1 MIQSLDHYLR
11 DEDVIHL
18 IERSWKGKVDKT
30 FYDNCP
36 EVRDAFFSEPYS
48 EGAQSLGYPR
58 SAGVEPNTEEDE
70 LSFVDMTKV
79 D

>member
-1 MIQSLDHYLR
+1 MTRISFASLNAFGK
-11 DEDVIHL
+11 
-18 IERSWKGKVDKT
+18 ERST
-30 FYDNCP
+30 RHSMITAQRFEMP
-36 EVRDAFFSEPYS
+36 FSEPYS